1 MIASL
6 AKQEAAV
13 QNYLTTG
20 EHDPCHHGWPGGN
33 LFAAAQAGDAALRS
47 ALIAQLRSR
56 TASVALPPALPPDW
70 QTTDV
75 TALTRTRVAPMVG
88 GLFPPHEQAAVLAML
103 ERSVIF
109 LTPDNIESVLQ
120 STPWLHTAWSL
131 ANLYLASVGT
141 DMLSQDARAIVG
153 LSEETTCYVSVEYFR
168 DHDPCA
174 DYVVHEAAHIF
185 HNCKRATVGLP
196 ETRRRE
202 WLLDIDFGQRE
213 TFAYACEA
221 YSRILTLGR
230 TRAERQAALAAH
242 RDGPVPGHD
251 SVDTEEYL
259 DILGEA
265 VEARN
270 GWKRILQRCAP
281 RRAPR
286 PGATAWPSLAQEW
299 QTKRSLRRGSR
310 ARCAVT

>member
-20 EHDPCHHGWPGGN
+20 EHDPCHYGWPGGN

-47 ALIAQLRSR
+47 ALVAQLRSR
-56 TASVALPPALPPDW
+56 TAAVTMPPTLPSELHM
-70 QTTDV
+70 TDL

-131 ANLYLASVGT
+131 ANLYLASVGA

-221 YSRILTLGR
+221 YSRILTLGH

-242 RDGPVPGHD
+242 GDGPVPGHG

-286 PGATAWPSLAQEW
+286 PGATALTTPA
-299 QTKRSLRRGSR
+299 
-310 ARCAVT
+310 

>member
-33 LFAAAQAGDAALRS
+33 VFAAAQAGDAALRS

-56 TASVALPPALPPDW
+56 TASLAMPPALPPDFHM
-70 QTTDV
+70 TDL

-88 GLFPPHEQAAVLAML
+88 GLFPPQEQAAVLAML

-131 ANLYLASVGT
+131 ANQYLASIGA
-141 DMLSQDARAIVG
+141 DMLSQDARSIVG

-242 RDGPVPGHD
+242 GDGPVPGHD
-251 SVDTEEYL
+251 GVDTEEYL

-286 PGATAWPSLAQEW
+286 PGATA
-299 QTKRSLRRGSR
+299 
-310 ARCAVT
+310 

>member
-56 TASVALPPALPPDW
+56 TASVAMPPALK
-70 QTTDV
+70 TTDV

-103 ERSVIF
+103 ERSVVF

-131 ANLYLASVGT
+131 ANLYLASVGA

-185 HNCKRATVGLP
+185 HNCKRTTVGLP

-242 RDGPVPGHD
+242 GDGPVPGHD

-286 PGATAWPSLAQEW
+286 PGATA
-299 QTKRSLRRGSR
+299 
-310 ARCAVT
+310 

>member
-56 TASVALPPALPPDW
+56 TASLAMPPALE
-70 QTTDV
+70 TTDV

-120 STPWLHTAWSL
+120 STSWLHTAWSL

-141 DMLSQDARAIVG
+141 DMLSQDARSIVG

-185 HNCKRATVGLP
+185 HNCKRTTVGLP

-242 RDGPVPGHD
+242 GDGPVPGHD

-286 PGATAWPSLAQEW
+286 PGATA
-299 QTKRSLRRGSR
+299 
-310 ARCAVT
+310 

>member
-33 LFAAAQAGDAALRS
+33 VFDAACAGDAALRS
-47 ALIAQLRSR
+47 ALVAQLRSR
-56 TASVALPPALPPDW
+56 TASVAMPPALPSDLPPDL
-70 QTTDV
+70 QTTDL

-120 STPWLHTAWSL
+120 STPWLRTAWSL
-131 ANLYLASVGT
+131 ANLYLASVGA

-202 WLLDIDFGQRE
+202 WLLDIYFGQRE

-242 RDGPVPGHD
+242 GDGPVPGHD

-286 PGATAWPSLAQEW
+286 PGATA
-299 QTKRSLRRGSR
+299 
-310 ARCAVT
+310 

>member
-56 TASVALPPALPPDW
+56 TASLAMPPAL
-70 QTTDV
+70 QISDV

-120 STPWLHTAWSL
+120 SAPWLHTAWSL
-131 ANLYLASVGT
+131 ANLYLASVGA

-185 HNCKRATVGLP
+185 HNCKRATVGLS
-196 ETRRRE
+196 ETRRSE

-221 YSRILTLGR
+221 YSRILMLGH

-242 RDGPVPGHD
+242 GDGPVPGHD

-286 PGATAWPSLAQEW
+286 PGAIA
-299 QTKRSLRRGSR
+299 
-310 ARCAVT
+310 

>member
-1 MIASL
+1 MFD
-6 AKQEAAV
+6 AA
-13 QNYLTTG
+13 
-20 EHDPCHHGWPGGN
+20 C
-33 LFAAAQAGDAALRS
+33 AGDAALRS
-47 ALIAQLRSR
+47 ALVAQLRSR
-56 TASVALPPALPPDW
+56 TASVAMPPALPPDW

-131 ANLYLASVGT
+131 ANLYLASVGAE
-141 DMLSQDARAIVG
+141 MLSQDARAIVG

-185 HNCKRATVGLP
+185 HNCKRSTIGLP

-230 TRAERQAALAAH
+230 TRSERQAVLAAH
-242 RDGPVPGHD
+242 GDGPVPGHD

-281 RRAPR
+281 RRSPR
-286 PGATAWPSLAQEW
+286 PGATA
-299 QTKRSLRRGSR
+299 
-310 ARCAVT
+310 

>member
-1 MIASL
+1 MMASL

-20 EHDPCHHGWPGGN
+20 EHDPCHYGWPGGN

-47 ALIAQLRSR
+47 ALVAQLRSR
-56 TASVALPPALPPDW
+56 TAAVTMPPALPSELHL
-70 QTTDV
+70 TDL

-109 LTPDNIESVLQ
+109 LTPDNIESVLL

-131 ANLYLASVGT
+131 ANLYLASVGA

-153 LSEETTCYVSVEYFR
+153 LSEVTTCYVSVEYFR

-242 RDGPVPGHD
+242 GDGPVPGHD

-286 PGATAWPSLAQEW
+286 PGATALTTPA
-299 QTKRSLRRGSR
+299 
-310 ARCAVT
+310 

>member
-1 MIASL
+1 MIASPGT
-6 AKQEAAV
+6 QEAAV

-33 LFAAAQAGDAALRS
+33 VFAAAQAGDAALRS

-56 TASVALPPALPPDW
+56 TASVAMPPAL

-131 ANLYLASVGT
+131 ANLYLDSVGA

-242 RDGPVPGHD
+242 GDGPVPGHD

-286 PGATAWPSLAQEW
+286 PGATALTAI
-299 QTKRSLRRGSR
+299 
-310 ARCAVT
+310 A

>member
-56 TASVALPPALPPDW
+56 TASLTMPPDLPSDLH
-70 QTTDV
+70 TTDV

-131 ANLYLASVGT
+131 ANLYLASVGA

-185 HNCKRATVGLP
+185 HNCKRTTVGLP

-221 YSRILTLGR
+221 YSRILTLGH

-242 RDGPVPGHD
+242 GDGPVPGHD

-270 GWKRILQRCAP
+270 GWKRILKRCAP

-286 PGATAWPSLAQEW
+286 PGATAWPSL
-299 QTKRSLRRGSR
+299 T
-310 ARCAVT
+310 

>member
-1 MIASL
+1 MMASPGT
-6 AKQEAAV
+6 QEAAV

-20 EHDPCHHGWPGGN
+20 EHDPCHHDWPGGN

-56 TASVALPPALPPDW
+56 TASVAMPPALK
-70 QTTDV
+70 TTDV

-88 GLFPPHEQAAVLAML
+88 GLFPPHEHAGPPQVRISECAARRLPDEQAAVLAML

-131 ANLYLASVGT
+131 ANLYLASVGA
-141 DMLSQDARAIVG
+141 DLLSQDARAIVG

-185 HNCKRATVGLP
+185 HNCKRTTVGLP

-213 TFAYACEA
+213 TFAYAYEA

-242 RDGPVPGHD
+242 GDGPVPGHD

-281 RRAPR
+281 RRTPR
-286 PGATAWPSLAQEW
+286 PGATASTTLA
-299 QTKRSLRRGSR
+299 
-310 ARCAVT
+310 

>member
-20 EHDPCHHGWPGGN
+20 EHDPCHHAWPGGN
-33 LFAAAQAGDAALRS
+33 VFDAACAGDAALRS
-47 ALIAQLRSR
+47 ALVAQLRSR
-56 TASVALPPALPPDW
+56 TASVAMPPALPSDLPPDL
-70 QTTDV
+70 QTTDL
-75 TALTRTRVAPMVG
+75 TAMVRTRVAPMVG

-131 ANLYLASVGT
+131 ANLYLASVGA

-230 TRAERQAALAAH
+230 TRAERKAALAAH
-242 RDGPVPGHD
+242 GDGPVPGHD

-286 PGATAWPSLAQEW
+286 PGATALTAI
-299 QTKRSLRRGSR
+299 
-310 ARCAVT
+310 A

>member
-33 LFAAAQAGDAALRS
+33 VFDAACAGDAALRS
-47 ALIAQLRSR
+47 ALVAQLRSR
-56 TASVALPPALPPDW
+56 TASVAMPPALPSELHM
-70 QTTDV
+70 TDV

-131 ANLYLASVGT
+131 ANLYLASVGA

-185 HNCKRATVGLP
+185 HNCKRSTIGLP

-242 RDGPVPGHD
+242 GDGPVPGHD

-286 PGATAWPSLAQEW
+286 PGATAWPSLA
-299 QTKRSLRRGSR
+299 
-310 ARCAVT
+310 

>member
-33 LFAAAQAGDAALRS
+33 LFATAQAGDAALRS

-56 TASVALPPALPPDW
+56 TASLAMPPAL

-88 GLFPPHEQAAVLAML
+88 GLFPPQEQAAVLAML

-131 ANLYLASVGT
+131 ANLYLASVGA

-153 LSEETTCYVSVEYFR
+153 LSEETTCYVSVDYFR

-185 HNCKRATVGLP
+185 HNCKRTTIGLP

-221 YSRILTLGR
+221 YSRILMLGR

-242 RDGPVPGHD
+242 GDGPVPGHD

-286 PGATAWPSLAQEW
+286 PGATAWPSPA
-299 QTKRSLRRGSR
+299 
-310 ARCAVT
+310 